1 MRRNLLFLLLPIFFF
16 LACQIFEKE
25 RIHQILSR
33 REEGLQK

>member
-1 MRRNLLFLLLPIFFF
+1 MRRNLLFLLLPVYLF
-16 LACQIFEKE
+16 LACQIFEEE

>member
-1 MRRNLLFLLLPIFFF
+1 MRRNPLFLLLPIFFF
-16 LACQIFEKE
+16 LAYQIFEEE

>member
-1 MRRNLLFLLLPIFFF
+1 MRRNLLFLLLPIFLF
-16 LACQIFEKE
+16 LAHQIFEEE